1 MAIQTWQQIVGQNY
15 NDSRPET
22 EHEEAMQVEIAALRA
37 VIADIGERCYG
48 SSYLLGNDI
57 HKMVMD
63 SLPDLSQ

>member
-1 MAIQTWQQIVGQNY
+1 MAVPTWQQIVGPNY

-37 VIADIGERCYG
+37 VIASIGERCYG

-57 HKMVMD
+57 HNMVMD
-63 SLPDLSQ
+63 SLPDRTQ